1 MIIWE
6 SLIGETLQC
15 DISVDVKLWIGGSV
29 EVWLGTDDGTA
40 GLGQV
45 RGMLG
50 WPLVQV
56 EQETVPVP

>member
-1 MIIWE
+1 MIVWE
-6 SLIGETLQC
+6 SLIGENLQC

-56 EQETVPVP
+56 EQETVSVP